1 MIVTVTL
8 NPSIDKTVE
17 LPGPLAEGRVQ
28 RAVRASQQ
36 PGGKGVNVAA
46 ALRLAG
52 VEALALFPADE
63 ADPFTAEV
71 RASGLAALP
80 LPSGGPVRTNT
91 ALVAP
96 DGTTTKVNEPG
107 TPLSADLLE
116 EAAQTVAAQARGA
129 EWLVLAGSLPPG
141 APADLYA
148 ELIGRVREELGAP
161 EPGNTG
167 TGSRA
172 PRIALDTSDE
182 PLLAALAPDR
192 PRHQRPDLV
201 KPNGHELADL
211 AGMPGEGD
219 ALEASPERAAE
230 AARALTARG
239 VGTVL
244 ATLGGN
250 GAVLVTAEEG
260 PAAAEEAPAAGGA
273 RPASEAPLDGGQTQA
288 WHAIHAPVPVR
299 STVGAGD
306 SALAGFLA
314 ASVEGRSPEDSLRRA
329 VAYGSAAASLPGT
342 TAPRPDQVTESAV
355 VVAPIRPAHPHP

>member
-63 ADPFTAEV
+63 ADPFTAAV

-107 TPLSADLLE
+107 APLSGGLLE
-116 EAAQTVAAQARGA
+116 EAAQAIAAQARGA
-129 EWLVLAGSLPPG
+129 AWLVLAGSLPPG
-141 APADLYA
+141 VPADFYA
-148 ELIGRVREELGAP
+148 ELIGRVRAELGSAQP
-161 EPGNTG
+161 ATA
-167 TGSRA
+167 A

-182 PLLAALAPDR
+182 PLLAALAPER
-192 PRHQRPDLV
+192 PAHQLPDLA

-219 ALEASPERAAE
+219 ALEASAERAAE
-230 AARALTARG
+230 AARVLTARG
-239 VGTVL
+239 VGAVL

-250 GAVLVTAEEG
+250 GAVLVTAD
-260 PAAAEEAPAAGGA
+260 EAPAAGTDALAGAEA
-273 RPASEAPLDGGQTQA
+273 RPASEAPRGGGQPQA
-288 WHAIHAPVPVR
+288 WHAVHAPVAVR

-314 ASVEGRSPEDSLRRA
+314 ASVEGLSPEDRLRRA

-342 TAPRPDQVTESAV
+342 TAPRPDQVTEPAV
-355 VVAPIRPAHPHP
+355 VVTPIHPAHPHL